1 MVTYE
6 QVIDGMAKFIDS
18 EIINQL
24 SGNSKVFIGIG
35 SGIALKKGK
44 ALYDNL
50 KNNEVIK
57 MLELIDEHGHIDL
70 DTIYHEAKKHAEKEP
85 IKIDLAMI
93 GTLKLDE
100 DDIEKLYVYI
110 KNS

>member
-6 QVIDGMAKFIDS
+6 QVIEGLTKFVDN
-18 EIINQL
+18 EIISQL
-24 SGNSKVFIGIG
+24 TENSKVFMGIG
-35 SGIALKKGK
+35 SGIALSKGK
-44 ALYDNL
+44 ALYENL

-57 MLELIDEHGHIDL
+57 MLELIDEHGHIDI
-70 DTIYHEAKKHAEKEP
+70 DTIYHEVKRHTEKEP

-93 GTLKLDE
+93 GILKLDDE
-100 DDIEKLYVYI
+100 DIEKLYVYI